1 MRNSRR
7 GNLLPY
13 GIAPTFLRPHEGG
26 SIVTG
31 LLRHFAPHND
41 YFAVFTAV
49 VSVDISLGY

>member
-7 GNLLPY
+7 ENLLPY
-13 GIAPTFLRPHEGG
+13 EIAPTFLPPNEGG

-31 LLRHFAPHND
+31 LLRHFAPRND

-49 VSVDISLGY
+49 VSVGWAF